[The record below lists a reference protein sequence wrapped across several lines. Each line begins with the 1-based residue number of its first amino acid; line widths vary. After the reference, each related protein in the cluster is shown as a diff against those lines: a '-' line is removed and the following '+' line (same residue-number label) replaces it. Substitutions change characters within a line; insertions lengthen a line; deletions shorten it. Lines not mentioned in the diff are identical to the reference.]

1 MSWLEALILGII
13 QGLTEFLP
21 VSSSGHLEI
30 GQALLGTAG
39 EENLTFAVVVHTATV
54 LSTLVILWHEVAWL
68 LKGTFTTTKW
78 NAEKDYAAKILVS
91 MIPVFIVG
99 MFFKEQVEQFFG
111 NGLLLVGICLL
122 ITAVLLSVSEYVT
135 KRREKQAQ
143 LQAQCQVDAQMKSQV
158 GSQDSVEKV
167 APVEI
172 GNEVSYWSAFVIGLS
187 QAVAVLPGLSRSGT
201 TIATGL
207 LCGVKKSQVAQFS
220 FLMVLI
226 PILGEAFLDLLDT
239 IKEPALATNIP
250 VVSLVV
256 GFLAAFITGCL
267 ACKFMINIVKK
278 QKLIYFAIYCLA
290 AGIFSIVWHF
300 VA

>member
-1 MSWLEALILGII
+1 MTWIEALILGIV

-39 EENLTFAVVVHTATV
+39 EENLTFAIVVHTATV
-54 LSTLVILWHEVAWL
+54 LSTLVVLWKEVVWILR
-68 LKGTFTTTKW
+68 GTFATSQW
-78 NAEKDYAAKILVS
+78 NSEKDYAAKILLS

-99 MFFKEQVEQFFG
+99 MFFKDAIEGFFG

-122 ITAVLLSVSEYVT
+122 ITAVLLFLSEWIT
-135 KRREKQAQ
+135 KRRERIAAQ
-143 LQAQCQVDAQMKSQV
+143 TGEAEPGREITYKDAFI
-158 GSQDSVEKV
+158 
-167 APVEI
+167 I
-172 GNEVSYWSAFVIGLS
+172 GCA

-207 LCGVKKSQVAQFS
+207 LCGVKKSAVAQFS

-226 PILGEAFLDLLDT
+226 PILGEAFLDLLKFW
-239 IKEPALATNIP
+239 KEPCTVPSLP
-250 VVSLVV
+250 VSSLVV
-256 GFLAAFITGCL
+256 GFVAAFLTGCL
-267 ACKFMINIVKK
+267 ACRFMINIVRK
-278 QKLIYFAIYCLA
+278 QKLVWFSLYCLVVGMVA
-290 AGIFSIVWHF
+290 IVCSV

>member
-1 MSWLEALILGII
+1 MSWWEALILGAI

-30 GQALLGTAG
+30 GQAVLGTAS
-39 EENLTFAVVVHTATV
+39 EENLTFAVAVHTATV
-54 LSTLVILWHEVAWL
+54 LSTLVVLWKEVAWL
-68 LKGTFTTTKW
+68 LKGTFTTVKW
-78 NAEKDYAAKILVS
+78 NAEKDYIAKIAVS

-122 ITAVLLSVSEYVT
+122 VTALLLWLSEWVT
-135 KRREKQAQ
+135 KRRERCAE
-143 LQAQCQVDAQMKSQV
+143 LSNRTEEV
-158 GSQDSVEKV
+158 GTD
-167 APVEI
+167 I
-172 GNEVSYWSAFVIGLS
+172 RYWSAFVIGLS

-220 FLMVLI
+220 FLMVLV
-226 PILGEAFLDLLDT
+226 PILGESFLSVLD
-239 IKEPALATNIP
+239 ALQNPVETTAIP

-256 GFLAAFITGCL
+256 GFVAAFAVGCL

-278 QKLIYFAIYCLA
+278 QKLIYFAIYCVL
-290 AGIFSIVWHF
+290 AGIFSIAYHF
-300 VA
+300 IAG